1 MTINFRQEGKI
12 AVYTIDNPSRINSL
26 DISALNKLREHLEA
40 FDSNPDLWAGIIT
53 GSGEKAFCC
62 GFDINAFTERSQSR
76 QKQGEATDPIHGLEI
91 TKPLIAAINGAALG
105 GGLELALACDL
116 RISSDKAVFGFP
128 EVKLGLI
135 PAWRGTQR
143 LSHQIS
149 SCYAAELLFTGSNI
163 DTFTALRIGLINR
176 VVPQDQVLTCAIALT
191 ETICRAAPLAIRAA
205 K

>member
-1 MTINFRQEGKI
+1 M
-12 AVYTIDNPSRINSL
+12 
-26 DISALNKLREHLEA
+26 
-40 FDSNPDLWAGIIT
+40 
-53 GSGEKAFCC
+53 
-62 GFDINAFTERSQSR
+62 
-76 QKQGEATDPIHGLEI
+76 
-91 TKPLIAAINGAALG
+91 G

-135 PAWRGTQR
+135 PAWGGTQR

-191 ETICRAAPLAIRAA
+191 ETICRAAPLAVRAA
-205 K
+205 KEAMLKSWQVSLEEGLQIEDALSCYLKTTADFHEGIEAFRDKRQPKYRGA